1 MSPICRLRSG
11 CLRYASI
18 AVARFARIQRRG
30 RWYVVG
36 SVACLPAHRDKKRS
50 AAPTAPLRSPLRF
63 VGFAQIRNATLQP
76 LRLRCSA
83 RNAAQLRDAKDASG
97 FRFAFPAL
105 ASLDSA
111 TRQPPTHRRTHRDQ
125 NKDAPRYIRVE

>member
-1 MSPICRLRSG
+1 MP
-11 CLRYASI
+11 
-18 AVARFARIQRRG
+18 AR
-30 RWYVVG
+30 
-36 SVACLPAHRDKKRS
+36 RDQKRS
-50 AAPTAPLRSPLRF
+50 ATPTAPLRLPLRF

-83 RNAAQLRDAKDASG
+83 RNAAQLRDAKNASG

-111 TRQPPTHRRTHRDQ
+111 TRQPPTRRRTRRDP
-125 NKDAPRYIRVE
+125 NKDAPRFSAPCVGELKHARRQLAAGPGGHPPRP